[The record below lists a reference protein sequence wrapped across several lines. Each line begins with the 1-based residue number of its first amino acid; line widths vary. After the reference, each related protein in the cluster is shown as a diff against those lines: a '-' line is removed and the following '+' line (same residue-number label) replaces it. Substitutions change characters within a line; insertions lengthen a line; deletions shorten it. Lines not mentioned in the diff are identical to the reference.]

1 MAYIRSFS
9 VSGLAGRK
17 KTIRRTLQRDTNI
30 FWGFNGSGK
39 TSLLKILHSALSN
52 DASTLLRVPFTS
64 ATVTFYSTN
73 HDCMFTRK
81 ISKEAL
87 TDAFSEALSEA
98 EEFRVRRRLVDSVNL
113 HWETTIKGKQEVS
126 ERVQRNKFRHTYL
139 PISRVN
145 EPSKQTRSVV
155 RTEMGSGPLD
165 EEMLDR
171 LFAQQIKGIWQ
182 NYNTNSLMTIR
193 DVQEKGLALILSS
206 VLGSKKRTEE
216 AAGTG
221 HTDGEQ
227 AYGMVRNFFAN
238 QRLRRH
244 LNIGTYSSFA
254 KNYANDPLLRTVVA
268 EISEVQKEIEL
279 ALEPQIRIQQLINDM
294 YGGDKKLT
302 FRHGE
307 LEITSAG
314 ERVPIE
320 SLSGGEK
327 QLLRLLLECLATEEA
342 PILVDEPE
350 LSMHVDWQHRLIE
363 SMRIVNPNTQ
373 ILMATHSP
381 EIMANIPDDR
391 IFPL

>member
-1 MAYIRSFS
+1 MAYIQSFS

-17 KTIRRTLQRDTNI
+17 KTIRRTLKRDTNI

-64 ATVTFYSTN
+64 ASVTFYSTN
-73 HDCMFTRK
+73 HGCAFTRK
-81 ISKEAL
+81 ITKSALADAL
-87 TDAFSEALSEA
+87 TEIVSDTEDIRL
-98 EEFRVRRRLVDSVNL
+98 RRRLLEGVNL
-113 HWETTIKGKQEVS
+113 HWETSIKGDKEIH
-126 ERVQRNKFRHTYL
+126 ERVRKNRFKHTYL

-145 EPSKQTRSVV
+145 EPSKQPRSVI
-155 RTEMGSGPLD
+155 RTEMSSGPLD

-171 LFAQQIKGIWQ
+171 LFAQQIKSIWQ

-193 DVQEKGLALILSS
+193 DAQEKGLALILSS
-206 VLGSKKRTEE
+206 VLGSKKRAQEDVE
-216 AAGTG
+216 QED
-221 HTDGEQ
+221 TDSEQ
-227 AYGMVRNFFAN
+227 AYAMVRKFFAD

-244 LNIGTYSSFA
+244 LSLGTYASFS
-254 KNYANDPLLRTVVA
+254 KNYTSDPLLRTVVA
-268 EISEVQKEIEL
+268 EISEVQREIEA
-279 ALEPQIRIQQLINDM
+279 ALEPQLRIQQLINDM

-302 FRHGE
+302 FKHGE
-307 LEITSAG
+307 LEITASG

-350 LSMHVDWQHRLIE
+350 LSMHVDWQHRLID
-363 SMRIVNPNTQ
+363 SMRIVNPHTQ

-391 IFPL
+391 IYPL